1 MSNCIEI
8 LIVEDDPGDTLLA
21 HEVLNELHL
30 NQCSVVLNS
39 AEEAMDFLL
48 SRGRYSNRD
57 PGLPQVILVDLKMP
71 GMDGFAL
78 LEEIKRDP
86 QLKLIPVMV
95 LSSSDER
102 VDVERARTLGASGY
116 LVKGVDF
123 ASYRAALH
131 SLAGYRTNP
140 EVGRV
145 AAGSCGDRSN
155 ETVEKY

>member
-21 HEVLNELHL
+21 QEVLSELELNER
-30 NQCSVVLNS
+30 SVVLAS
-39 AEEAMDFLL
+39 AEEAMDFLHA
-48 SRGRYSNRD
+48 RGRYSQRA
-57 PGLPQVILVDLKMP
+57 PGLPRVILLDLKMP

-78 LEEIKRDP
+78 LAE
-86 QLKLIPVMV
+86 LKNDAGLSAIPVMV

-102 VDVERARTLGASGY
+102 VDVERAKALGACGY

-131 SLAGYRTNP
+131 SLAQYQR
-140 EVGRV
+140 
-145 AAGSCGDRSN
+145 
-155 ETVEKY
+155 